1 MVHIR
6 LVPHISHGKP
16 CHVFDVVERDMFQ
29 GTMLKLGR
37 CASTTT
43 TAGDQRSCLI
53 FRSKVV
59 SRHHAELWSDGNK
72 VCRQNKH
79 TLNSILTLCNSHQL
93 FIRDVGSSSGTFVNQ
108 LRLSPPRKESKSYQ
122 VVHDGDVIQLGIDYQ
137 KGIEPVF
144 RAVRMRV
151 EIMPCSSDKHVM
163 TKTFSK
169 AVFERL
175 HLITAS
181 SSPES
186 QDQEEC
192 CICLCPITSSQ
203 ALFVAPCA
211 HIYHYKC
218 MRPAMEQHFPAF
230 SCPICRAYCDL
241 DESVDDECVRIP
253 TSTSNGYQV
262 NRHMSYSSHRNARHF
277 KSLLPHMHADLSPKV
292 MLPTHNSS
300 VDREAPPSTQQLP
313 HIQMHPFHAIVA

>member
-6 LVPHISHGKP
+6 LVPHVSHGKP
-16 CHVFDVVERDMFQ
+16 CHVFDVVERDMSQ
-29 GTMLKLGR
+29 GTVLKLGR
-37 CASTTT
+37 CAAATVPTT
-43 TAGDQRSCLI
+43 GGSSDPRSCLI

-59 SRHHAELWSDGNK
+59 SRHHAELWSDGSK
-72 VCRQNKH
+72 
-79 TLNSILTLCNSHQL
+79 LY
-93 FIRDVGSSSGTFVNQ
+93 IRDIGSSSGTFVNH
-108 LRLSPPRKESKSYQ
+108 LRLSPPRKQSKSQQ

-137 KGIEPVF
+137 KGIEPAF

-151 EIMPCSSDKHVM
+151 EIMPCSPDK
-163 TKTFSK
+163 TRTFSK

-175 HLITAS
+175 HHITTTT

-186 QDQEEC
+186 QEEQDEDEC
-192 CICLCPITSSQ
+192 CICLCPIASSQ

-241 DESVDDECVRIP
+241 NEDVDDECSMMP
-253 TSTSNGYQV
+253 TTTSNGYKIK
-262 NRHMSYSSHRNARHF
+262 RHMSSSSSKHNHRNARHF
-277 KSLLPHMHADLSPKV
+277 KTLSPHVHAAALSSTKIA
-292 MLPTHNSS
+292 MLPTHSNSL
-300 VDREAPPSTQQLP
+300 DRQVPPP
-313 HIQMHPFHAIVA
+313 HIQLRPYHAIVA